1 MKIIIPMSGVGQR
14 FQDAGYQLPKPLILV
29 DDKPII
35 QHVVEMFSIE
45 DEFVFICNESHLSNK
60 QYKMQETLE
69 CICPTCVIVSISPH
83 NLGPIHAVMQSLKE
97 IDNNE
102 PVIVNYCD
110 FTCYWDYNNFK
121 NFVIDTDAD
130 GVIPSYRGF
139 HPHTLWSNYY
149 AYVKT
154 DGLFALD
161 IQEKQPYTDQPRD
174 EFASSGTYYFKTGE
188 LMQTYFKRCI
198 DERLMVGNE
207 YYVSMAYKPM
217 MEDGLNVQVYE
228 LEYFMQW
235 GAPTDLE
242 EYQYWSDT
250 FRAILAEED
259 PPMHDGMLLLPMAG
273 VGSRFV
279 NEGYTIPKPLI
290 QVSSLPMAVQALND
304 LPITEHQRF
313 IIRDEMDNN
322 RELQKILEKSST
334 SAQFVTLDH
343 LTDGQAT
350 TCVEGLNGVD
360 TSIPITIAA
369 CDNGMIYSSVDFEKM
384 MSSEDI
390 DVIVWGARGYPGA
403 VRSPQMYGWIDVEE
417 GTRVIRGVSVKK
429 PLSNPSNDP
438 IVVGTF
444 TFKKSSDF
452 LDSVNRMKN
461 RKAMVNGEYYVD
473 TAINDA
479 IRMGLK
485 CVYFEIDRY
494 ICWGT
499 PSDLKTFE
507 YWQSC
512 FHKWNSHPY
521 KLENDRNIISVS
533 KT

>member
-1 MKIIIPMSGVGQR
+1 
-14 FQDAGYQLPKPLILV
+14 
-29 DDKPII
+29 
-35 QHVVEMFSIE
+35 
-45 DEFVFICNESHLSNK
+45 
-60 QYKMQETLE
+60 
-69 CICPTCVIVSISPH
+69 
-83 NLGPIHAVMQSLKE
+83 MQSLKE

-188 LMQTYFKRCI
+188 LMQTYFERCI

-235 GAPTDLE
+235 GTPTDLE
-242 EYQYWSDT
+242 EYPSWSAP
-250 FRAILAEED
+250 FRALLAEED

-273 VGSRFV
+273 VGSRFI
-279 NEGYTIPKPLI
+279 NEGYTTPKPLI

-313 IIRDEMDNN
+313 IIRDEMDNEN
-322 RELQKILEKSST
+322 
-334 SAQFVTLDH
+334 
-343 LTDGQAT
+343 
-350 TCVEGLNGVD
+350 
-360 TSIPITIAA
+360 P
-369 CDNGMIYSSVDFEKM
+369 
-384 MSSEDI
+384 
-390 DVIVWGARGYPGA
+390 
-403 VRSPQMYGWIDVEE
+403 
-417 GTRVIRGVSVKK
+417 GVS
-429 PLSNPSNDP
+429 
-438 IVVGTF
+438 
-444 TFKKSSDF
+444 
-452 LDSVNRMKN
+452 
-461 RKAMVNGEYYVD
+461 
-473 TAINDA
+473 
-479 IRMGLK
+479 
-485 CVYFEIDRY
+485 
-494 ICWGT
+494 
-499 PSDLKTFE
+499 
-507 YWQSC
+507 
-512 FHKWNSHPY
+512 
-521 KLENDRNIISVS
+521 
-533 KT
+533 

>member
-1 MKIIIPMSGVGQR
+1 
-14 FQDAGYQLPKPLILV
+14 
-29 DDKPII
+29 
-35 QHVVEMFSIE
+35 
-45 DEFVFICNESHLSNK
+45 
-60 QYKMQETLE
+60 
-69 CICPTCVIVSISPH
+69 
-83 NLGPIHAVMQSLKE
+83 
-97 IDNNE
+97 
-102 PVIVNYCD
+102 
-110 FTCYWDYNNFK
+110 
-121 NFVIDTDAD
+121 
-130 GVIPSYRGF
+130 
-139 HPHTLWSNYY
+139 
-149 AYVKT
+149 
-154 DGLFALD
+154 
-161 IQEKQPYTDQPRD
+161 
-174 EFASSGTYYFKTGE
+174 
-188 LMQTYFKRCI
+188 
-198 DERLMVGNE
+198 
-207 YYVSMAYKPM
+207 
-217 MEDGLNVQVYE
+217 
-228 LEYFMQW
+228 
-235 GAPTDLE
+235 
-242 EYQYWSDT
+242 
-250 FRAILAEED
+250 
-259 PPMHDGMLLLPMAG
+259 MHDGMLLLPMAG

-279 NEGYTIPKPLI
+279 NEGYTTPKPLI

-521 KLENDRNIISVS
+521 KLENDRNMISVS